1 MIQFV
6 LNIILIP
13 GLTGGR
19 SLAQQEFHRFYRN
32 SPQHEKELRNKHEP
46 VRPSFTGF
54 RTHRKP
60 QPLRTERPAR
70 SVNFKSPSPATPLE
84 RWMPDTE
91 VMYRSVRISC
101 MEYEP
106 EPRLEKWM
114 FDFYREEEPE
124 LEEWMVNINQE
135 DWLSNC

>member
-1 MIQFV
+1 
-6 LNIILIP
+6 
-13 GLTGGR
+13 
-19 SLAQQEFHRFYRN
+19 
-32 SPQHEKELRNKHEP
+32 
-46 VRPSFTGF
+46 
-54 RTHRKP
+54 
-60 QPLRTERPAR
+60 
-70 SVNFKSPSPATPLE
+70 
-84 RWMPDTE
+84 
-91 VMYRSVRISC
+91 